1 MAEFNTGIIIACMP
15 SMMLFARWIRG
26 PKPTDGTSGNSA
38 SKNGTIGSG
47 GGGSSARPNR
57 KYGHNKAAAEIS
69 TRISH
74 SRGSEE
80 YIMREMG
87 GIVKSTELVVVETTP
102 SQGSTRDDGSI
113 C

>member
-1 MAEFNTGIIIACMP
+1 MAEFNTGIIIASMP
-15 SMMLFARWIRG
+15 SMILFARWIRG
-26 PKPTDGTSGNSA
+26 PKSTDGTSGNSA
-38 SKNGTIGSG
+38 GKNGTIGSG
-47 GGGSSARPNR
+47 GGGSSGNR

-74 SRGSEE
+74 SHGSEE

-87 GIVKSTELVVVETTP
+87 GIVKSTELVVVETAP
-102 SQGSTRDDGSI
+102 SQGSTRGDGSM